1 MYRLSSIILLVFGF
15 LPILAQSP
23 HGDNLKF
30 DCAMCHDPSGWS
42 VENKTIEFDH
52 STTNFELEGTH
63 AQTDCKT
70 CHTTLVFED
79 ASTQCIACHEDVHS
93 MSVGDD
99 CAMCHNTK
107 NWLVSNIHEIHEE
120 NGFPLIGVHGT
131 LSCDDCHISETGLRF
146 DRIGNECISCHRE
159 DYQNTQS
166 PNHVTSGYSTNCIE
180 CHDILGRGWNSENIV
195 HDFFPLTKGHDIQN
209 CKECHVTNNFSDA
222 SPECVSCHL
231 DNFNQSVNPNHK
243 ALGFSTECTSCH
255 TTDPGWEPARFDN
268 HNDYYPLNGAHAAI
282 SNDCAICH
290 DGNYNN
296 TPNTCVGCHLD
307 DYNKTTNPSHVQAQF
322 STDCK
327 ECHGEV
333 TWEPATFDHDA
344 QYFPIYSGKHRGEW
358 DKCTDCHT
366 NPDNYAVFT
375 CTNCHTNP
383 ETDNNHNG
391 VPGYT
396 FESNACLSCHPT
408 GSNEGFDHNTT
419 NFPLTGRHIGVDC
432 KSCHSNGYQGTPT
445 DCNSCHNSDYNSTT
459 EPNHAASQFPTD
471 CKLCHTESGWEPST
485 FDHNSTDFPLKGR
498 HTGVD
503 CKSCHSNGY
512 RGTPTD
518 CNSCH
523 NSDYKST
530 TDPNHASAGFSTDC
544 KLCHSESGWK
554 PADFDH
560 DAQYFPIYSGKHRN
574 EWDQCSDCHSNSA
587 NYADFTCLTCHK
599 QSSTNGHHDGVSGY
613 QYVSSK
619 CLECH
624 PDGSE

>member
-1 MYRLSSIILLVFGF
+1 MYRLSSIVLLVFGF

-23 HGDNLKF
+23 HGDNLKI

-63 AQTDCKT
+63 AQTDCRK
-70 CHTTLVFED
+70 CHTTLVFEN
-79 ASTQCIACHEDVHS
+79 ASTHCVDCHEDIHN

-99 CAMCHNTK
+99 CAMCHNTE

-120 NGFPLIGVHGT
+120 NGFPLIGVHST
-131 LSCDDCHISETGLRF
+131 LGCDDCHISETGLRF

-180 CHDILGRGWNSENIV
+180 CHDILGWGWSSENIA

-222 SPECVSCHL
+222 SPECVSCHQ
-231 DNFNQSVNPNHK
+231 DNFNESVNPNHT
-243 ALGFSTECTSCH
+243 ALGFSTECISCH
-255 TTDPGWEPARFDN
+255 TADPGWEPARFDN

-290 DGNYNN
+290 DGDYNN
-296 TPNTCVGCHLD
+296 TPNTCAGCHLG

-327 ECHGEV
+327 ECHSEV
-333 TWEPATFDHDA
+333 TWESATFDHDA

-383 ETDNNHNG
+383 ETDNEHNG

-408 GSNEGFDHNTT
+408 GSNEGFDHNST
-419 NFPLTGRHIGVDC
+419 NFPLIGRHTGVDC
-432 KSCHSNGYQGTPT
+432 KSCHSTGYQGTPT
-445 DCNSCHNSDYNSTT
+445 DCNSCHSSDYNSTT
-459 EPNHAASQFPTD
+459 D
-471 CKLCHTESGWEPST
+471 PS
-485 FDHNSTDFPLKGR
+485 
-498 HTGVD
+498 
-503 CKSCHSNGY
+503 
-512 RGTPTD
+512 
-518 CNSCH
+518 
-523 NSDYKST
+523 
-530 TDPNHASAGFSTDC
+530 HASAGFSTDC

-554 PADFDH
+554 PATFDH

-574 EWDQCSDCHSNSA
+574 EWDKCSDCHSNSS
-587 NYADFTCLTCHK
+587 NYADFTCFTCHK